1 MALLAGG
8 APSGEE
14 LDYLARK
21 ALLERQNQ
29 GIRELIQEEER
40 GSLVPRDRFLIG
52 VDESI
57 VGDLFRSQLPIE
69 KPIGDKVV
77 IHLERA
83 SFSLRDKFGVIT
95 IEGYANR
102 KKTPDRHVRV
112 RILGGLGAVS
122 VDPKTDLLHIK
133 IAIDRIEILEAGILE
148 SVLGSGGKALL
159 ARKGLSLVQDAIPEL
174 EVPVVLGRA
183 IAVPAV
189 QEEGFQ
195 LDSLK
200 IPLDLSVER
209 VIAAG
214 GKLWVTLDAKVGKVT
229 GAEEGVGVRVQ
240 KKPKPKMGPSPEPA
254 KKSEESGAKTGSEAK
269 PKPKA
274 AGDSS

>member
-1 MALLAGG
+1 MRLSSGLVTRTWAIALVTLAALLSGC
-8 APSGEE
+8 APSDDE

-52 VDESI
+52 IDEEV

-69 KPIGDKVV
+69 KPVGKKIAV
-77 IHLERA
+77 HLENA
-83 SFSLRDKFGVIT
+83 TISLRDKFGIIV

-102 KKTPDRHVRV
+102 LKTPDRKV
-112 RILGGLGAVS
+112 RIRIHGGLGAVS
-122 VDPKTDLLHIK
+122 VDPKTDLLHVK
-133 IAIDRIEILEAGILE
+133 IAIDRIEILEAGLLE
-148 SVLGSGGKALL
+148 GVLGSGGKALL
-159 ARKGLSLVQDAIPEL
+159 ARKGLPRIQEAIPEL

-183 IAVPAV
+183 IQVPAI

-195 LDSLK
+195 LDSLVV
-200 IPLDLSVER
+200 PLDLSVER

-229 GAEEGVGVRVQ
+229 GGEEGIGVKVQ
-240 KKPKPKMGPSPEPA
+240 KKPK
-254 KKSEESGAKTGSEAK
+254 KKAGAS
-269 PKPKA
+269 
-274 AGDSS
+274 